1 MFTWR
6 TPNTLTEF
14 QSTKRVNT
22 TIVRKFYPKGIE
34 IEMEAKGVVAKTIFS
49 RRLAQKV
56 VL

>member
-1 MFTWR
+1 MFTWLD
-6 TPNTLTEF
+6 PNTLTEF
-14 QSTKRVNT
+14 QIAKRVNT
-22 TIVRKFYPKGIE
+22 TIVRKFYRKGIE